1 MKLPLNC
8 TAEYFSDFLSPK
20 EADQLFHYLISHF
33 DLSNFEIKLPGG
45 ASFWTHY
52 GKLTFLEDDIIHG
65 NKMNPSELNISS
77 VWTEP
82 ILPIKKRVEALTGR
96 IFGVGVCI
104 HYPDGHSGVDYH
116 DDRPNFGDTTVLPS
130 LSLGEEREFCLR
142 EKATG
147 EVYSLTLKNGSLLV
161 MGEHCQERYEHALPE
176 NPKYKN
182 PRINITFRQFGN
194 I

>member
-8 TAEYFSDFLSPK
+8 TADLYPHFLSTK
-20 EADQLFHYLISHF
+20 EADQLFHYLTSHF

-45 ASFWTHY
+45 ASFQTNY
-52 GKLTFLEDDIIHG
+52 GKLTFLEDDIYQG
-65 NKMNPSELNISS
+65 KKMNPSELNLSTF
-77 VWTEP
+77 WTEP
-82 ILPIKKRVEALTGR
+82 VLPIKKKVEALMGR
-96 IFGVGVCI
+96 TFGVGVCI
-104 HYPDGHSGVDYH
+104 HYPDGHSGVDFH
-116 DDRPNFGDTTVLPS
+116 SDPPNFGDTTVIPS

-147 EVYSLTLKNGSLLV
+147 EVYSLTLPNGSLLI
-161 MGEHCQERYEHALPE
+161 MGEHCQEQYEHALPV
-176 NPKYKN
+176 NPKYKK